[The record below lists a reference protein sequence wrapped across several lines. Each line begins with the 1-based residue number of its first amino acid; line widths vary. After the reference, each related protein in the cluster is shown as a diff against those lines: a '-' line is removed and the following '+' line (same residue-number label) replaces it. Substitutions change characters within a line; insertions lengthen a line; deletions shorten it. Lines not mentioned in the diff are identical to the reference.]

1 MPQQEVDVATGNVI
15 CSFSSTLL
23 SFPFFLFFF
32 FWLKFVCPATGEA
45 AKHPQSQLTFP
56 HRFPSSFLKSLPG
69 QTPFWWQPASQVNDP
84 APPAPFGRLPWL
96 LLLFRRLP
104 LLFDNSFQIA
114 QKPSWHGYTWKL
126 RVANGF
132 LFHFLPL
139 LSFPRG
145 FSFRFLCFFIFWR
158 MSFGGYDSKAEA
170 AVSYICA
177 TAVDALKKIY
187 YIYITIWS
195 IFGVLCN
202 TEESF
207 KDKDWMD
214 IILGIGYSL
223 SLEWDLMVFF
233 GCIFAPVSVAGFPS
247 LAVINIFA
255 MLLSAVCLF
264 IKRVNC
270 GNLVAPPP
278 PPHLLS
284 TASLWSWFQF
294 SI

>member
-1 MPQQEVDVATGNVI
+1 
-15 CSFSSTLL
+15 
-23 SFPFFLFFF
+23 
-32 FWLKFVCPATGEA
+32 
-45 AKHPQSQLTFP
+45 
-56 HRFPSSFLKSLPG
+56 
-69 QTPFWWQPASQVNDP
+69 
-84 APPAPFGRLPWL
+84 
-96 LLLFRRLP
+96 
-104 LLFDNSFQIA
+104 
-114 QKPSWHGYTWKL
+114 
-126 RVANGF
+126 
-132 LFHFLPL
+132 
-139 LSFPRG
+139 
-145 FSFRFLCFFIFWR
+145 
-158 MSFGGYDSKAEA
+158 
-170 AVSYICA
+170 
-177 TAVDALKKIY
+177 
-187 YIYITIWS
+187 
-195 IFGVLCN
+195 
-202 TEESF
+202 
-207 KDKDWMD
+207 MD